1 MKTRLIK
8 IGNSQGVIINGA
20 FLRELQFDEEV
31 EIEMREGALMLKPIR
46 KSSRHGW
53 EEQFQAAIAAGE
65 LPEGE
70 MLEGF
75 SNDFDTNGEWTW
87 E

>member
-1 MKTRLIK
+1 MVTRLIK
-8 IGNSQGVIINGA
+8 IGNSQGIIINKY
-20 FLRELQFDEEV
+20 FLRQLKIDEEV
-31 EIEMREGALMLKPIR
+31 EVELLDDQLIMRPVR
-46 KSSRHGW
+46 KSPRHDW

-70 MLEGF
+70 LLEGF
-75 SNDFDTNGEWTW
+75 PNNFETNGEWRW

>member
-1 MKTRLIK
+1 MVTRLIK
-8 IGNSQGVIINGA
+8 IGNSQGIIINKS
-20 FLRELQFDEEV
+20 FLQQLKIDGEVEV
-31 EIEMREGALMLKPIR
+31 EIQDDQLIMRPVR
-46 KSSRHGW
+46 KSPRQGW

-70 MLEGF
+70 LLEGF
-75 SNDFDTNGEWTW
+75 SNDFETNGEWTW